1 MPRFTYICIN
11 KIIVIIRLNIGNL
24 YLINTID
31 IVTLFARCS
40 LLINCFS
47 GGCGKNSTHLL
58 IFKIYFY
65 LDNQIFTP
73 YLHKNHASYGPIS
86 QARYDLYQ
94 FLFYNAL
101 LVSRRRLNKERVSV
115 KADNPFD
122 LLLPAAMAKVAE
134 EAGVYKATKHPMK
147 TFYLAITAGVFI
159 SIAFVFYITAT
170 TGTAAMPFGIAKLIG
185 GICFSLGLILCVIC
199 GADLF
204 TSTVLIVVAKA
215 SGRITWGQ
223 LARNWL
229 NVYVGNLI
237 GCLLFVLLM
246 WLSGEY
252 MTANGGWGLNVLQ
265 TADHKMHHTFIE
277 AVALGILANLMVCLA
292 VWMSYSGRSL
302 MDKAMIMVL
311 PVAMFVASGF
321 EHSIANMFMIPMG
334 IVIRNFASPEFWT
347 AIGSSPESFS
357 HLTIMNFITDN
368 LIPVTIGNIIG
379 GGLLV
384 GLTYWVI
391 YLRGDDHH

>member
-65 LDNQIFTP
+65 LDN
-73 YLHKNHASYGPIS
+73 H
-86 QARYDLYQ
+86 
-94 FLFYNAL
+94 YNAL

-134 EAGVYKATKHPMK
+134 EAGVYKATKHPLK

-170 TGTAAMPFGIAKLIG
+170 TGTGTMPFGMAKLVG
-185 GICFSLGLILCVIC
+185 GICFSLGLILCVVC

-223 LARNWL
+223 LAKNWL
-229 NVYVGNLI
+229 NVYFGNLV
-237 GCLLFVLLM
+237 GALLFVLLM

-252 MTANGGWGLNVLQ
+252 MTANGQWGLNVLQ
-265 TADHKMHHTFIE
+265 TADHKVHHTFIE
-277 AVALGILANLMVCLA
+277 AVCLGILANLMVCLA

-302 MDKAMIMVL
+302 MDKAFIMVL

-334 IVIRNFASPEFWT
+334 IVI
-347 AIGSSPESFS
+347 
-357 HLTIMNFITDN
+357 HL
-368 LIPVTIGNIIG
+368 
-379 GGLLV
+379 
-384 GLTYWVI
+384 
-391 YLRGDDHH
+391 RR